1 MKLKITKAMF
11 TILHKRVGN
20 RVFDRYY
27 KDWDNAKHA
36 FDVEEVE
43 DFLESGY
50 SIKNKID
57 RFNAAKG
64 FYEYEVTLIKEDEEE
79 VHLSLIDGFF
89 MDEE

>member
-1 MKLKITKAMF
+1 MF

-36 FDVEEVE
+36 FDVE
-43 DFLESGY
+43 DFLKSGY

-57 RFNAAKG
+57 SFNAAKG
-64 FYEYEVTLIKEDEEE
+64 FYEYEVTLIKEGEEE
-79 VHLSLIDGFF
+79 VRLSLIDGFF
-89 MDEE
+89 MDE

>member
-1 MKLKITKAMF
+1 MF

-27 KDWDNAKHA
+27 KDWENAKQA
-36 FDVEEVE
+36 FDFEEVE
-43 DFLESGY
+43 DFLKSGY

-57 RFNAAKG
+57 SFNATKG
-64 FYEYEVTLIKEDEEE
+64 FYEYEVTLIREGEEE

-89 MDEE
+89 MDE